1 MPGPHDYFFRP
12 SKLRDAASRPGDD
25 AETCYGGWSLERL
38 LVMDARYC
46 EAMRK
51 ALVVRPKI
59 RAAPKTRRSEPVHRR

>member
-25 AETCYGGWSLERL
+25 AETCYGGWSREHL
-38 LVMDARYC
+38 LNMNARYC

-51 ALVVRPKI
+51 ALAASKG
-59 RAAPKTRRSEPVHRR
+59 ATAPKAGVSGPVHRP